1 VETRLKIAILQCP
14 YPNSNIV
21 GDYFPMESNMAQ
33 NPAEGIAAAIAAT
46 LAVTNC
52 LVRFLD
58 NRGVLQRAEFI
69 AYLDQTAAHIEAEGM
84 NEALLQVFRA
94 HIESIRMDRI
104 WTALN

>member
-1 VETRLKIAILQCP
+1 
-14 YPNSNIV
+14 
-21 GDYFPMESNMAQ
+21 MAQ

-69 AYLDQTAAHIEAEGM
+69 AYLDQTASHIETEGV

-104 WTALN
+104 WTTLN